1 MRTSSLAMDPSHK
14 RRLGM
19 MLVVLA
25 LVVGWDLPIL
35 LPLRILVVVFH
46 EAGHALMT
54 LATGG
59 EVLAV
64 SVSPDE
70 GGLTMSRG
78 GSRLLILNGGYLG
91 SIAAGA
97 MLLRLARSDGRG
109 RPVLAL
115 LGLLLIAAAL
125 VWFRPM
131 LSFGFFYALLGG
143 ALLVGLAILVQHQA
157 VDWIVRTVGIF
168 SLLYGLLDV
177 KSDVLDHGIM
187 AGSVPSDA
195 AMLAEAT
202 GIPALV
208 WGLGWV
214 VVGLLLVVRLRRH
227 IF

>member
-1 MRTSSLAMDPSHK
+1 VQTGSLDPADK
-14 RRLGM
+14 RRLGLF
-19 MLVVLA
+19 LVVLA
-25 LVVGWDLPIL
+25 LIVGWDLPIL

-91 SIAAGA
+91 SIAAGVV
-97 MLLRLARSDGRG
+97 LLRLARSDGRG
-109 RPVLAL
+109 RPMLAL
-115 LGLLLIAAAL
+115 LGLVLVGAAL
-125 VWFRPM
+125 VWFRPI

-143 ALLVGLAILVQHQA
+143 ALLVLLAARVRHQVA
-157 VDWIVRTVGIF
+157 DWIVRTVGLF

-177 KSDVLDHGIM
+177 KSDVLDHGLQ
-187 AGSVPSDA
+187 AGAVRSDA

-202 GIPALV
+202 GVPALV

-214 VVGLLLVVRLRRH
+214 VVGLLLVLRLRRH